1 MIEQTFRAAKNPE
14 RAEKMAKYMR
24 NQFDFLGLDTP
35 TRQALSKD
43 WLKEKT
49 QAKAIDWALVKQLWD
64 LPEREFQYLACD
76 YLKKMKKELTAADLP
91 AIAALAQSKS
101 WWDTVDSLDE
111 RVGDIVQKA
120 PQAKAEMLVWS
131 QSDNIWLRRLAID
144 HQLAFKE
151 KTDKE
156 LLSVIIQNNFGETEF
171 FINKAIG
178 WALRQYSK
186 VNPDWV
192 RQFIEIYKGQLDR
205 LTIREASKYL

>member
-76 YLKKMKKELTAADLP
+76 YLKKMKKELTAAALP

-120 PQAKAEMLVWS
+120 AQTKTEMLVWS

-144 HQLAFKE
+144 YQLAFKE

-156 LLSVIIQNNFGETEF
+156 LLSSIIQNNFGETEF

-192 RQFIEIYKGQLDR
+192 REFIEIYKGQLDR